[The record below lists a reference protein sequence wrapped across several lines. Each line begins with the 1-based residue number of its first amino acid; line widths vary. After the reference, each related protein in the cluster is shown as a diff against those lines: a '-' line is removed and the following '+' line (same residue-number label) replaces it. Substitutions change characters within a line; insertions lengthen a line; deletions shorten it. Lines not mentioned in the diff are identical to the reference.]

1 MGEFKTLQLIP
12 LFKEHCYCQDQKP
25 VLLHAVEAS
34 QCVLLV
40 IKSTGRQRHHQAKAF
55 IELNFSVVGKE
66 YTQERNP
73 PTLKKC
79 GKQLPN

>member
-25 VLLHAVEAS
+25 VLLYAVEAS

-40 IKSTGRQRHHQAKAF
+40 IKSTGRQRYHQAKAF

-66 YTQERNP
+66 YTQERHP
-73 PTLKKC
+73 PTLNNVW
-79 GKQLPN
+79 QTTP